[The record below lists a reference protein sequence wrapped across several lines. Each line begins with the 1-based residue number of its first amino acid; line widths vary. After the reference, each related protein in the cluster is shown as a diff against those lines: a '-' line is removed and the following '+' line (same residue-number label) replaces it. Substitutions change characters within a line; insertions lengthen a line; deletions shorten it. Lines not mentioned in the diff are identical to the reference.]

1 MRQCSKTNTNV
12 THVSFSQL
20 LHMILKT
27 SCLFAIVL
35 ICSGCE
41 SSRPRPNSS
50 LTHGQVQMSLVK
62 GVTNQTQVLEI
73 FGSPNVT
80 SLDAQG
86 HEVWTYQRHASASRE
101 SSAYGTLG
109 LIGGTVG
116 GFEQSSRAMTLIVK
130 FNAQKVVSDFISLYS
145 SF

>member
-1 MRQCSKTNTNV
+1 MTFDRKTNTSM
-12 THVSFSQL
+12 THVFFTQSFHGLIKPML
-20 LHMILKT
+20 LAAL
-27 SCLFAIVL
+27 VL
-35 ICSGCE
+35 ICAGCE

-86 HEVWTYQRHASASRE
+86 HEVWTYQRHASSSRE
-101 SSAYGTLG
+101 SSAYASLG
-109 LIGGTVG
+109 LIGGSVG
-116 GFEQSSRAMTLIVK
+116 GFEQSSRAMTLIIK
-130 FNAQKVVSDFISLYS
+130 FNSRKVVSDFNSLYS